1 MERKTID
8 RMIRSGDATTMTT
21 TKTKTRARTSLSLS
35 VVCCLFSS
43 PLAFGGFLTVHDWLN
58 WMALGEGHERP
69 EGRIR
74 ARVDAS
80 IARDDARDDARAL
93 ETITIVPVHSFDRF
107 KRVGIA
113 RGAAETVQR
122 CVDLSS

>member
-1 MERKTID
+1 MID
-8 RMIRSGDATTMTT
+8 RMIRSGDATTTTTMTT
-21 TKTKTRARTSLSLS
+21 TTTTRARAHVSLPLGRLLF
-35 VVCCLFSS
+35 VFFSS
-43 PLAFGGFLTVHDWLN
+43 RFSWFLTVHDSLN

-93 ETITIVPVHSFDRF
+93 ETMTIVPVHSFDRF